1 MLTTRQCDFSGDF
14 DSRATDHRAA
24 SRSQNV
30 RFINLAGSRSGR
42 CGDSCG
48 RAGGCR
54 SRYHRHGGGDA
65 NRDDLVTGRRRSR
78 RRCRGGHREYLSI
91 GDLYLGR
98 LILAV
103 ADSLL
108 RHHLRLDT
116 ETGEGSRTRGA

>member
-1 MLTTRQCDFSGDF
+1 MLTTRQYDFSGDF

-42 CGDSCG
+42 GDGCG

-65 NRDDLVTGRRRSR
+65 NRDLVASRRRCR

-98 LILAV
+98 LIAV
-103 ADSLL
+103 AGSLL